1 MRIEALDRFR
11 CPRCGEGELSVATA
25 DARTA
30 EGELLEASLRCA
42 GCGAIHPVSGGIPR
56 FVPSED
62 YSESFGYQ
70 WNLHH
75 DTQLDSVTGRP
86 ISRDRL
92 FEVTGWPENLQ
103 GETVLEAGSGAGRFT
118 EVLLQTGAELFS
130 FDYSSA
136 VEANR
141 RNNGRRE
148 RLHLFQGDIRRI
160 PLRPGTFDKVL
171 CLGVIQHT
179 PDPEKSFRSLAT
191 QVRPGGELAID
202 VYAKRLS
209 AMLQW
214 KYLLRPFTKCMEKR
228 RLYGIVTSSVDAL
241 LPATIFLK
249 RVAGAA
255 GGRLM
260 PIVEFSHLG
269 FSGELNRQ
277 WAILDTFDMYSPA
290 HDHPQS
296 LSDVK
301 RWFSEAG
308 FIDVVVIYGPNGV
321 VGRGRKP
328 ARDGSRAPK

>member
-1 MRIEALDRFR
+1 
-11 CPRCGEGELSVATA
+11 
-25 DARTA
+25 
-30 EGELLEASLRCA
+30 
-42 GCGAIHPVSGGIPR
+42 
-56 FVPSED
+56 
-62 YSESFGYQ
+62 
-70 WNLHH
+70 
-75 DTQLDSVTGRP
+75 
-86 ISRDRL
+86 
-92 FEVTGWPENLQ
+92 
-103 GETVLEAGSGAGRFT
+103 
-118 EVLLQTGAELFS
+118 
-130 FDYSSA
+130 